1 MLLGPG
7 HHPLRRYLFGQ
18 RPRTCVVRQDF
29 AGPFGAERG
38 QQLVKANSAMTVG
51 IFVGAVAER
60 NHPVGY
66 AREIRL
72 LTFKTAEQRLRVVGD
87 IALPVG
93 GRANQEGAATP
104 KDADVEAVHRPDRRL
119 MASHLQR
126 LLHLLGHHLGRAG
139 HGTHQDRDVAAHVCV
154 PTQALLYVRLRKY
167 NAFTVSRKRDIVHVE
182 VNETAET
189 SAAAISAGADPGSQS
204 DYLRLLGERVRQ
216 MRARRGMTRK
226 ILARDSGVSERYLA
240 QLESGR
246 GNVSILLLRQIAQ
259 ALDTPLQALVLD
271 GPEPPVDL
279 VHTTEFLRRLPATEL
294 IEARRLL
301 VEHFGG
307 VDLHA
312 RRGRIALVGLRG
324 AGKST
329 LGAMLAD
336 RLEAPFLELD
346 RLIEQESGVS
356 LSVIFDLYGQSGF
369 RRLERRVLDQ
379 VIERYPRF
387 VLATGGSLVSE
398 PATFE
403 RLLTMCFTVW
413 LRATPEEHMQRVIAQ
428 GDMRPMADNRESMS
442 DLRRILDV
450 REPLYRKADATINT
464 SCSSVE
470 EKLEALTHE
479 LLT

>member
-1 MLLGPG
+1 M
-7 HHPLRRYLFGQ
+7 
-18 RPRTCVVRQDF
+18 
-29 AGPFGAERG
+29 EE
-38 QQLVKANSAMTVG
+38 N
-51 IFVGAVAER
+51 E
-60 NHPVGY
+60 
-66 AREIRL
+66 
-72 LTFKTAEQRLRVVGD
+72 
-87 IALPVG
+87 
-93 GRANQEGAATP
+93 AADNP
-104 KDADVEAVHRPDRRL
+104 
-119 MASHLQR
+119 
-126 LLHLLGHHLGRAG
+126 
-139 HGTHQDRDVAAHVCV
+139 
-154 PTQALLYVRLRKY
+154 
-167 NAFTVSRKRDIVHVE
+167 
-182 VNETAET
+182 T
-189 SAAAISAGADPGSQS
+189 SAVSAGVDSGSQS
-204 DYLRLLGERVRQ
+204 DYLRLLGERVRE

-226 ILARDSGVSERYLA
+226 ILAHDSGVSERYLA
-240 QLESGR
+240 QLESGQ
-246 GNVSILLLRQIAQ
+246 GNISILLLRQIAQ

-294 IEARRLL
+294 VEARRLL

-307 VDLHA
+307 VDLDA

-346 RLIEQESGVS
+346 RLIEQEGGVS

-450 REPLYRKADATINT
+450 REPLYRKADATIDT
-464 SCSSVE
+464 SGGSVE
-470 EKLEALTHE
+470 QSVEMLERAANKG
-479 LLT
+479 